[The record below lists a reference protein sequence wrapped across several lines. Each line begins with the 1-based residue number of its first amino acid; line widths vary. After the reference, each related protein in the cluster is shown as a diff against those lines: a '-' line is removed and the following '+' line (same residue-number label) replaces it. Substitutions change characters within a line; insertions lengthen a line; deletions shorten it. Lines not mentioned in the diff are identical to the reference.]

1 MCGWDI
7 QQVRVTTWSVRPR
20 RTCLG
25 TSFCALDPWRWAS
38 VSPGYSSWIP
48 IAVRYACLQYVQS
61 ATIKKLKRQSQILLE
76 DEPCSQRQAFCAQSL
91 VRLPMLSL
99 KDLESIWWLFS
110 ATDLVCIFMGG
121 IQWASMKL
129 DLQPRGF
136 RMLRKFDKNKQT
148 ERLLVVKTPQLRFI
162 FSSCVRQL
170 ALANLWCMCWSRT
183 QTKQS
188 FWFSQ
193 VFRTRL
199 LKKSHGK
206 R

>member
-7 QQVRVTTWSVRPR
+7 QKVRVTTWSVRPR

-48 IAVRYACLQYVQS
+48 IAVRYACPQHVQS

-76 DEPCSQRQAFCAQSL
+76 DEPCSQRQAFCTQSL

-110 ATDLVCIFMGG
+110 AIDLVCIFMGG
-121 IQWASMKL
+121 IQWASTL

-136 RMLRKFDKNKQT
+136 RMLRKFDTNK
-148 ERLLVVKTPQLRFI
+148 RRD
-162 FSSCVRQL
+162 FS
-170 ALANLWCMCWSRT
+170 
-183 QTKQS
+183 
-188 FWFSQ
+188 
-193 VFRTRL
+193 
-199 LKKSHGK
+199 
-206 R
+206 

>member
-1 MCGWDI
+1 
-7 QQVRVTTWSVRPR
+7 
-20 RTCLG
+20 
-25 TSFCALDPWRWAS
+25 
-38 VSPGYSSWIP
+38 
-48 IAVRYACLQYVQS
+48 
-61 ATIKKLKRQSQILLE
+61 
-76 DEPCSQRQAFCAQSL
+76 
-91 VRLPMLSL
+91 MLSL

-170 ALANLWCMCWSRT
+170 ALANL
-183 QTKQS
+183 
-188 FWFSQ
+188 
-193 VFRTRL
+193 
-199 LKKSHGK
+199 
-206 R
+206 